1 MTKQKNNTKHYGSM
15 LLLSVL
21 FVVILFSYA
30 QQPPPAQKP
39 INPNMKIIEMQK
51 ADILY
56 KLENFDATIL
66 KNNVVFYHD
75 GAFMYCDSA
84 YLHEKTN
91 SFEAFGNVRM
101 EQGDTIFVYGDYL
114 NYNGNTKFAKLRYNI
129 RLEDKQATLFTDS
142 LDYDRVANLGYYFDG
157 GLLVD
162 EENELS
168 SFWGQYDLNTKEALF
183 NDSVKLVNPDY
194 TIYTEELKYN
204 TVTKIADIIGPSTI
218 VSDSGT
224 VYTDRGWY
232 NTITDDSQLLDRSR
246 VVSKDGSKF
255 LTGDTIY
262 HNQKTGIGKVY
273 GDMFL
278 QDSLRKAIIGGNYG
292 YYDDNLGYAMATD
305 SAYAIEYSD
314 RDSLFLHADT
324 LKMITDSLDRQMIA
338 YYNVRFFRNDIQGVC
353 DSLQYFSKDSLLS
366 MYKNPVIWNGNYQLL
381 GNQIDIYLNDST
393 IEKAN
398 VKEYS
403 LGILKRPVENQF
415 NQLTGRDMT
424 ATFENGNLKRLLVEG
439 NAESLYYI
447 LSEDSTVIGLNKTES
462 AFLSMDIKD
471 DKVEKLKLWNSTKAQ
486 TTPLSQLDPKS
497 STLKG
502 FVWLDYM
509 RPVSAWDIF
518 RSSKRKSEDNIAQ
531 PKRFR
536 RPDVEIQSR

>member
-1 MTKQKNNTKHYGSM
+1 M

-75 GAFMYCDSA
+75 GAYMYCDSA

>member
-1 MTKQKNNTKHYGSM
+1 
-15 LLLSVL
+15 
-21 FVVILFSYA
+21 
-30 QQPPPAQKP
+30 
-39 INPNMKIIEMQK
+39 
-51 ADILY
+51 
-56 KLENFDATIL
+56 
-66 KNNVVFYHD
+66 
-75 GAFMYCDSA
+75 
-84 YLHEKTN
+84 
-91 SFEAFGNVRM
+91 
-101 EQGDTIFVYGDYL
+101 
-114 NYNGNTKFAKLRYNI
+114 
-129 RLEDKQATLFTDS
+129 
-142 LDYDRVANLGYYFDG
+142 
-157 GLLVD
+157 
-162 EENELS
+162 
-168 SFWGQYDLNTKEALF
+168 
-183 NDSVKLVNPDY
+183 
-194 TIYTEELKYN
+194 
-204 TVTKIADIIGPSTI
+204 
-218 VSDSGT
+218 
-224 VYTDRGWY
+224 
-232 NTITDDSQLLDRSR
+232 SQLLDRSR

>member
-1 MTKQKNNTKHYGSM
+1 MTKQKNKKNYYGSM

-21 FVVILFSYA
+21 FVVIFITYA
-30 QQPPPAQKP
+30 QQPPPVQKP
-39 INPNMKIIEMQK
+39 VNPNMKIIEMQQ

-56 KLENFDATIL
+56 KLANFDATIL
-66 KNNVVFYHD
+66 KNNVKFYHD
-75 GAFMYCDSA
+75 GAYMYCDSA

-101 EQGDTIFVYGDYL
+101 EQGDTLFVYGDYL
-114 NYNGNTKFAKLRYNI
+114 NYDGNTKFAKLRHNI

-204 TVTKIADIIGPSTI
+204 TVSKIADILGPSTI

-232 NTITDDSQLLDRSR
+232 NTITDDAQLFDRSR
-246 VVSKDGSKF
+246 VVNYDGSKF
-255 LTGDTIY
+255 LTGDTIF

-305 SAYAIEYSD
+305 SAYAIEYSEK
-314 RDSLFLHADT
+314 DSLFLHADT
-324 LKMITDSLDRQMIA
+324 LKMITDSLDRQLIA
-338 YYNVRFFRNDIQGVC
+338 YYNVRLFRNDIQGVC

-381 GNQIDIYLNDST
+381 GNQIDIFLNDST

-403 LGILKRPVENQF
+403 LGILKRPIENQF
-415 NQLTGRDMT
+415 NQLSGRDMT
-424 ATFENGNLKRLLVEG
+424 ATFDKGLLRQLLVEG
-439 NAESLYYI
+439 NAESLYYL

-462 AFLSMDIKD
+462 AFLSMDLKD
-471 DKVEKLKLWNSTKAQ
+471 DRVEKLKLWNSTKAQ
-486 TTPLSQLDPKS
+486 TTPLSKLDPTS

-509 RPVSAWDIF
+509 RPKSAWDIF

-531 PKRFR
+531 PKRFK
-536 RPDVEIQSR
+536 RPEAEMQSR

>member
-1 MTKQKNNTKHYGSM
+1 MTKLKNKKNYYGSM

-21 FVVILFSYA
+21 FVVIFITYA
-30 QQPPPAQKP
+30 QQPPPVQKP
-39 INPNMKIIEMQK
+39 INPNVKIIEMQQ

-56 KLENFDATIL
+56 KLANFDATIL
-66 KNNVVFYHD
+66 KNNVKFYHD
-75 GAFMYCDSA
+75 GAYMYCDSA

-101 EQGDTIFVYGDYL
+101 EQGDTLFVYGDYL
-114 NYNGNTKFAKLRYNI
+114 NYDGNTKFAKLRHNI

-204 TVTKIADIIGPSTI
+204 TVSKIADILGPSTI

-232 NTITDDSQLLDRSR
+232 NTITDDAQLFDRSR
-246 VVSKDGSKF
+246 VVNNDGSKF
-255 LTGDTIY
+255 LTGDTIF

-305 SAYAIEYSD
+305 SAYAIEYSEK
-314 RDSLFLHADT
+314 DSLFLHADT
-324 LKMITDSLDRQMIA
+324 LKMITDSLGRQLIA
-338 YYNVRFFRNDIQGVC
+338 YYNVRLFRNDIQGVC

-381 GNQIDIYLNDST
+381 GNQIDIFLNDST

-415 NQLTGRDMT
+415 NQLSGRDMT
-424 ATFENGNLKRLLVEG
+424 ATFDKGLLRQLLVEG
-439 NAESLYYI
+439 NAESLYYL

-462 AFLSMDIKD
+462 AFLSMDLKD
-471 DKVEKLKLWNSTKAQ
+471 DRVEKLKLWNSTKAQ
-486 TTPLSQLDPKS
+486 TTPLSQLDPTS

-509 RPVSAWDIF
+509 RPKSAWDIF

-531 PKRFR
+531 PKRFK
-536 RPDVEIQSR
+536 RPEAEMQSR

>member
-1 MTKQKNNTKHYGSM
+1 M
-15 LLLSVL
+15 
-21 FVVILFSYA
+21 
-30 QQPPPAQKP
+30 
-39 INPNMKIIEMQK
+39 
-51 ADILY
+51 
-56 KLENFDATIL
+56 
-66 KNNVVFYHD
+66 
-75 GAFMYCDSA
+75 
-84 YLHEKTN
+84 
-91 SFEAFGNVRM
+91 
-101 EQGDTIFVYGDYL
+101 
-114 NYNGNTKFAKLRYNI
+114 
-129 RLEDKQATLFTDS
+129 
-142 LDYDRVANLGYYFDG
+142 
-157 GLLVD
+157 
-162 EENELS
+162 
-168 SFWGQYDLNTKEALF
+168 
-183 NDSVKLVNPDY
+183 
-194 TIYTEELKYN
+194 
-204 TVTKIADIIGPSTI
+204 
-218 VSDSGT
+218 
-224 VYTDRGWY
+224 
-232 NTITDDSQLLDRSR
+232 
-246 VVSKDGSKF
+246 VSKDGSKF

-439 NAESLYYI
+439 KCFSFNGY
-447 LSEDSTVIGLNKTES
+447 
-462 AFLSMDIKD
+462 
-471 DKVEKLKLWNSTKAQ
+471 
-486 TTPLSQLDPKS
+486 
-497 STLKG
+497 
-502 FVWLDYM
+502 
-509 RPVSAWDIF
+509 
-518 RSSKRKSEDNIAQ
+518 
-531 PKRFR
+531 
-536 RPDVEIQSR
+536 